1 MAKTLKREIATYKKN
16 QERLESEHL
25 GEFILIVGEEII
37 GLYQSFEDASAEG
50 IRLYGQGP
58 YLIRQIGGPDPELP
72 IALMLGLGSAH
83 L

>member
-37 GLYQSFEDASAEG
+37 GMYQSFEDASAEG

-58 YLIRQIGGPDPELP
+58 YLIRQIGGPDPEMP
-72 IALMLGLGSAH
+72 VALMLGLVGAH